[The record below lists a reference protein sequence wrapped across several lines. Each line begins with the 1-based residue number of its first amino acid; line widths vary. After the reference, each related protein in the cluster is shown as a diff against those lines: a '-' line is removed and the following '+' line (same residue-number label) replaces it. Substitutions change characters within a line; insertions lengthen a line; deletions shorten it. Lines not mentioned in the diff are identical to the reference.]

1 MAKLKKL
8 IISLIGL
15 ITLASI
21 ATFAAPTKEANA
33 ATTYEIGVGTTF
45 EPYEIEDANGG
56 YKGAHN
62 GFEMDILK
70 AIAKHENFDYNL
82 KIMSFNAMLQAVQ
95 SGQIDAMVAGM
106 SVTEE
111 RQAKFDFTDAY
122 YNAGAVLAVAK
133 DSKITSFKDL
143 KGKTIGLKVGTTGAQ
158 FGESIKDKY
167 GFKVKYF
174 NESHPMWSDVKNG
187 GIDGA
192 MDEEVVLRY
201 GIKNGVKLKVATKA
215 YSTTPIAMAV
225 KKGTNQDFIKKFNS
239 GLAWLKETGKYKEI
253 MDYYIGEKSQV
264 KADTDKDRT
273 IIGLI
278 KKNKDFLLQAIGETL
293 KISIIGII
301 AATIFGVILGVMGI
315 QKGKVLPG
323 ISSTI
328 IYIFRGL
335 PMMVLAFFIYIGLP
349 DVLGHKIPLFT
360 AAIVTLMLNEGSYIG
375 AFVKG
380 GFEAVDVGQWEAA
393 RSLGLGY
400 QKTLWKV
407 IAPQGIKI
415 MVPSFL
421 NQFIITIKDTSVLS
435 AIGVMEL
442 TQTGSVIIS
451 KNMEGFK
458 VWAIIAVIYLIII
471 TALTWLSIIV
481 KKRMN

>member
-1 MAKLKKL
+1 MVNCKKL
-8 IISLIGL
+8 IMSMISL

-21 ATFAAPTKEANA
+21 AMFAAPTKEANA
-33 ATTYEIGVGTTF
+33 ATTYEIGAGPTF
-45 EPYEIEDANGG
+45 EPYQIEDATGG
-56 YKGAHN
+56 YHGTHN

-70 AIAKHENFDYNL
+70 AIAKHENFTYET
-82 KIMSFNAMLQAVQ
+82 KVMSFNALLQATQ
-95 SGQIDAMVAGM
+95 AGQIDAMVAGM
-106 SVTEE
+106 SVTDE
-111 RQAKFDFTDAY
+111 RKAKFDFTDAY
-122 YNAGAVLAVAK
+122 YDAGAVLAVAK
-133 DSKITSFKDL
+133 DSKIKSFSDL
-143 KGKTIGLKVGTTGAQ
+143 KGKTVGLKVGTTGSQ
-158 FGESIKDKY
+158 YGESVQKKY

-174 NESHPMWSDVKNG
+174 NESNPMWSDVKNG
-187 GIDGA
+187 GIDA
-192 MDEEVVLRY
+192 TIDEEVVLRY
-201 GIKNGVKLKVATKA
+201 GIKNGVPLRVASKA
-215 YSTTPIAMAV
+215 HSTTPIAFGT
-225 KKGTNQDFIKKFNS
+225 KKGANPQFIKQFNS
-239 GLAWLKETGKYKEI
+239 GLAWLKKSGKYQEI
-253 MDYYIGEKSQV
+253 MDYYIGSKSKV
-264 KADTDKDRT
+264 KADSAEDRT

-278 KKNKDFLLQAIGETL
+278 KKNRKFLTNALLETL

-315 QKGKVLPG
+315 QNGKILPG
-323 ISSTI
+323 ISSTL

-360 AAIVTLMLNEGSYIG
+360 AAIVTLMLNEGAYIG

-380 GFEAVDVGQWEAA
+380 GFEAVDKGQWEAA
-393 RSLGLGY
+393 RSLGLSY
-400 QKTLWKV
+400 QRSLWKV
-407 IAPQGIKI
+407 IAPQGVKI